1 MKEIKQDKMT
11 NSDWVAVVFCMDD
24 WQPSLIK
31 IFKKKPNGSRW
42 GDLKTEQ
49 FMKLEK

>member
-11 NSDWVAVVFCMDD
+11 NSDWAAVVFCMDD

-31 IFKKKPNGSRW
+31 N
-42 GDLKTEQ
+42 T
-49 FMKLEK
+49 